1 MDKMWKGRFSKEL
14 DSRVNDF
21 NSSISF
27 DSRMYKQD
35 IEGSIAHATML
46 GNQGIIE
53 KDDANLIVE
62 NLKQILSD
70 LESGKLAFDMN
81 AEDIHMF
88 VEAELTKRIG
98 TVGKKL
104 HTARSRNDQVAL
116 DMKLYVKS
124 EIKNIKALLLKL
136 INVLVK
142 VAEENVDTIMPG
154 YTHLQRAQPIT
165 FAHEMM
171 AYVEMFKRDYLR
183 LSNTLDIM
191 NYCPLG
197 SGALASTTYN
207 IDREFTAA
215 ALGFKAPTMNSLD
228 GVSDRDFCIELAS
241 DIAIAMVHL
250 SRLSEEIILWSSW
263 EFKFIELDDAFA
275 TGSSIMP
282 QKKNPDITE
291 LVRGKASRC
300 IGDLNTLL
308 VMMKGLALAYN
319 KDMQEDKEAIF
330 DAIDTIKICIT
341 TIIPMLD
348 TMKVIKKNMEQ
359 AAKKGF
365 INATDVADYLVK
377 KGMAFRDAYK
387 ITGEIVKECIDKDL
401 TLDSLP
407 LSTYKNYSDLFAG
420 DIYEAIDLLTCVNG
434 RKVIGGPAKE
444 TELKHITQV
453 KQFLKENE
461 LYERLESEE

>member
-27 DSRMYKQD
+27 DSRMYKED
-35 IEGSIAHATML
+35 IQGSIAHATML

-53 KDDANLIVE
+53 KEDASLICKTLE
-62 NLKQILSD
+62 DILND
-70 LESGKLAFDMN
+70 LIDGKLSFDMN

-116 DMKLYVKS
+116 DMKMYVKG
-124 EIKNIKALLLKL
+124 ELKNIKALLLKL
-136 INVLVK
+136 IEVLVK
-142 VAEENVDTIMPG
+142 VAEENVETIMPG

-215 ALGFKAPTMNSLD
+215 ALGFKGPTLNSLD
-228 GVSDRDFCIELAS
+228 GVSDRDFCMEAAA

-250 SRLSEEIILWSSW
+250 SRLSEEIILWTSW

-291 LVRGKASRC
+291 LIRGKAARC

-308 VMMKGLALAYN
+308 VMMKGLPLAYN
-319 KDMQEDKEAIF
+319 KDMQEDKQAMY
-330 DAIDTIKICIT
+330 DSIDTIKICIT
-341 TIIPMLD
+341 TIVPMLD
-348 TMKVIKKNMEQ
+348 TMKVIKKNMEN

-377 KGMAFRDAYK
+377 KGLAFRDAYK

-401 TLDSLP
+401 TLDTLP
-407 LSTYKNYSDLFAG
+407 LSIYKNYSDLFAG
-420 DIYEAIDLLTCVNG
+420 DIYEAIDFITCVNG
-434 RKVIGGPAKE
+434 RKVVGGPAKE
-444 TELKHITQV
+444 TELKHIALT

-461 LYERLESEE
+461 LYARLESED

>member
-27 DSRMYKQD
+27 DSRMYKED

-46 GNQGIIE
+46 GNQGIIAKE
-53 KDDANLIVE
+53 DSLLIVATLKDILKDIE
-62 NLKQILSD
+62 NGSLQ
-70 LESGKLAFDMN
+70 FDMQ

-88 VEAELTKRIG
+88 IEAELTKRIG

-104 HTARSRNDQVAL
+104 HTARSRNDQVAV
-116 DMKLYVKS
+116 DMRLYVKQELK
-124 EIKNIKALLLKL
+124 EIKASLLKL
-136 INVLVK
+136 IATLVK
-142 VAEENVDTIMPG
+142 VAENNTETIMPG
-154 YTHLQRAQPIT
+154 YTHLQRAQPVT
-165 FAHEMM
+165 FAHYMM
-171 AYVEMFKRDYLR
+171 AYVEMFKRDYMR
-183 LSNTLDIM
+183 LSNTLDVM

-215 ALGFKAPTMNSLD
+215 ALGFKGPMMNSMD
-228 GVSDRDFCIELAS
+228 GVSDRDFCMEGAA

-250 SRLSEEIILWSSW
+250 SRLSEEIILWCSW

-291 LVRGKASRC
+291 LVRGKTARC
-300 IGDLNTLL
+300 IGNLNTLL
-308 VMMKGLALAYN
+308 VMMKGLSLAYN
-319 KDMQEDKEAIF
+319 KDMQEDKEAMF
-330 DAIDTIKICIT
+330 DSIDTIKMCLI

-348 TMKVIKKNMEQ
+348 TMKVIKQNMEN

-377 KGMAFRDAYK
+377 KGLAFRDAYK
-387 ITGEIVKECIDKDL
+387 ITGEIVKECIDSNL

-407 LSTYKNYSDLFAG
+407 LSTYKKYSDLFAG
-420 DIYEAIDLLTCVNG
+420 DIYEAIDLKTCVNG
-434 RKVIGGPAKE
+434 RKVLGGPAE
-444 TELKHITQV
+444 EVEIKHIEQI

-461 LYERLESEE
+461 LYERLESED